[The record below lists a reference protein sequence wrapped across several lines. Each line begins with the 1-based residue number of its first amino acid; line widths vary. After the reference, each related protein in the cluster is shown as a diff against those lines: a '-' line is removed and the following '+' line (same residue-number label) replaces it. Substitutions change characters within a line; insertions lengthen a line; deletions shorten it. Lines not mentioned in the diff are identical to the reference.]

1 MTDTELTQCRLCA
14 TSNLVEVVNLGTQV
28 ITSRFPKVGDT
39 STPSG
44 KIRLV
49 QCPSCKLVQLKD
61 TTPSSEMY
69 EHFYGYRSGINATMR
84 NHLTSYNDRLQE
96 FARLQAGDSVLDIG
110 SNDCT
115 FLGRY
120 PADTKKFGCDPT
132 GTQFSEFYK
141 ETSVTLVPTY
151 FTKGAIQTA
160 LGPTTRFKAV
170 SSISMFYDLPDPIQ
184 FARDIYDL
192 LDDNGVWTLEQS
204 YVATMLERNS
214 IDTIC
219 HEHLEY
225 YGVRQMKYIMDQAG
239 FKIIDLSLNE
249 CNGGSFRTFVVK
261 KECSLYKEATNTLN
275 SYLEREELTR
285 IHTVERYEE
294 FMRTCTAEVNKLK
307 EFLRLVKGAGK
318 NTHIYGA
325 STKGNCL
332 LQFADIG
339 PDLVDYAVERNALK
353 IGRMT
358 STGIEIIAEETM
370 RNTPPS
376 YMLVLPWHFRTEIIE
391 REKAFLDGGGQLIFP
406 FPTFEVYSNRPK
418 TLITGISGQIGKYVS
433 DTLSDSDAV
442 YGITRSLSL
451 KQKRGDPM
459 LFQTNLFN
467 SCELENTIL
476 LIKPDRIVHL
486 ASISNTEDCEK
497 DPLAVLD
504 LNGRCIMNICD
515 IVYRNKLA
523 CKVFNASSSELFIG
537 NGDCVV
543 HDENTDFKP
552 KSIYGYSKLVGHQIV
567 DYYRTK
573 YGLPFSNGIIFT
585 SESKYRGPTFLLKKV
600 ALHASKFSQTH
611 SVLEL
616 GNLDSYRNINH
627 ASDIAEGIKC
637 ILQQDTGDTYVMC
650 GTDFLKMESIV
661 VKIYEMAG
669 IQLIKSS
676 DGYQDKRCGLKVIH
690 INSKFRN
697 GSVSKINGAAMKL
710 RGLGWAPKYTLQ
722 TLLDDLYV
730 FGET

>member
-1 MTDTELTQCRLCA
+1 MANTELTQCRLCA
-14 TSNLVEVVNLGTQV
+14 SSNLVEVVNLGTQV
-28 ITSRFPKVGDT
+28 ITSRFPKMGDT

-96 FARLQAGDSVLDIG
+96 FARLQPGDSVLDIG

-115 FLGRY
+115 FLGSY

-160 LGPTTRFKAV
+160 LGPKTRFKAV

-261 KECSLYKEATNTLN
+261 KECSLYMEASNTLN
-275 SYLEREELTR
+275 SFLQREELTR

-294 FMRTCTAEVNKLK
+294 FMRTCTTEVNKLK
-307 EFLRLVKGAGK
+307 EFLRLVKGSGK

-332 LQFADIG
+332 LQFAGIG
-339 PDLVDYAVERNALK
+339 PDLVDYAVERNVLK
-353 IGRMT
+353 VGRMT

-370 RNTPPS
+370 RETPPS

-418 TLITGISGQIGKYVS
+418 TLITGIGGQIGKYVS
-433 DTLSDSDAV
+433 DTLRDTDAV
-442 YGITRSLSL
+442 YGITRNVSLT
-451 KQKRGDPM
+451 QNRGDPM

-476 LIKPDRIVHL
+476 LIKPDRILHL
-486 ASISNTEDCEK
+486 ASISNIDECEK
-497 DPLAVLD
+497 YPLAVLD

-515 IVYRNKLA
+515 IVYRNKLQ

-543 HDENTDFKP
+543 HDEDTDFKP

-585 SESKYRGPTFLLKKV
+585 SESKYRGDTFLLKKV
-600 ALHASKFSQTH
+600 AVHASKWSQDH

-637 ILQQDTGDTYVMC
+637 ILTQDSGDTYVMC
-650 GTDFLKMESIV
+650 GTDFLKVEDV
-661 VKIYEMAG
+661 VLKLYKMVG
-669 IQLIKSS
+669 IELVRHS
-676 DGYQDKRCGLKVIH
+676 DGYNDKSTGLKVIH
-690 INSKFRN
+690 TNSTFRN
-697 GSVSKINGAAMKL
+697 GSVSKINGAAIKL
-710 RGLGWAPKYTLQ
+710 RGLGWAPKYTVQ
-722 TLLDDLYV
+722 RLLEDLS
-730 FGET
+730 EIS